1 MCGME
6 FIMNTIIEMLNTVNF
21 LTVNVNADTI
31 RVTVEDFAGFDDDF
45 SEIIVDYDYD
55 ILTNIMEKLENMAI
69 SCDRFAFYPE
79 FIFDNFKIIFSW
91 ASYDI

>member
-1 MCGME
+1 
-6 FIMNTIIEMLNTVNF
+6 MNTIIEMLSAVNF

-55 ILTNIMEKLENMAI
+55 IFTKIMEKLENMAI
-69 SCDRFAFYPE
+69 SLDRIALYSE